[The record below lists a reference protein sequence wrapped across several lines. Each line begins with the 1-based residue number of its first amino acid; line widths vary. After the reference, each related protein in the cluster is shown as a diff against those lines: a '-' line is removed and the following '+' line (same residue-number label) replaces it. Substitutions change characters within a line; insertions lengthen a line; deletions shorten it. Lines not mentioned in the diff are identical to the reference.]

1 MSQKCKIPQFS
12 LEILKRKAKGKK
24 KHAVQNN
31 RGLSRQPLS
40 GRECILQK
48 RLKIDSFLK
57 V

>member
-31 RGLSRQPLS
+31 RGLIRQPLS